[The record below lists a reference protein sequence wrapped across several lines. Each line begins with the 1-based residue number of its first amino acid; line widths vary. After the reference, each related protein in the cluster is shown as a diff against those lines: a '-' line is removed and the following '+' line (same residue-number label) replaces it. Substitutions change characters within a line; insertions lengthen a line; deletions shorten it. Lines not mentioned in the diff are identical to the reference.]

1 MPSQPLV
8 YRLVVKPPE
17 IGRIE
22 DRILFSQAPVLVAE
36 DFGDFL
42 QT

>member
-1 MPSQPLV
+1 MLSQSLV

-22 DRILFSQAPVLVAE
+22 DRILFSQVC
-36 DFGDFL
+36 F
-42 QT
+42 